1 MQSIISKA
9 AMGKSD
15 VTQAISSVSSA
26 VRETGIAAGQT
37 LGVADMP
44 SRMAE
49 LLRSE
54 SDCLLVVIC
63 SVENREAYLAV
74 TLALRSR
81 SEQQKRA
88 RPLEFLSVRVCR
100 GTIRAWECHTD
111 HQATRAH
118 TLQRDAE
125 DRWPLFI
132 S

>member
-1 MQSIISKA
+1 
-9 AMGKSD
+9 MGTSD
-15 VTQAISSVSSA
+15 VTQAIFSVSSA
-26 VRETGIAAGQT
+26 VRETGIAAGQR

-54 SDCLLVVIC
+54 SDCLLVVIG
-63 SVENREAYLAV
+63 SVENRDAYLAL

-88 RPLEFLSVRVCR
+88 RPLEFLSVPVCR

-118 TLQRDAE
+118 TLHRDAE

>member
-1 MQSIISKA
+1 
-9 AMGKSD
+9 MGTSD
-15 VTQAISSVSSA
+15 VTQAIFSVSSA
-26 VRETGIAAGQT
+26 VRETGIAAGRR

-54 SDCLLVVIC
+54 SDCLLVVIR
-63 SVENREAYLAV
+63 SVENRDAYLAL

-81 SEQQKRA
+81 SEQLKRA
-88 RPLEFLSVRVCR
+88 RPLEFLSVPVCR

-111 HQATRAH
+111 YQATRAH
-118 TLQRDAE
+118 TLHRDAE